1 MIRKI
6 DADRASFRTLEFGAG
21 MNILRADKTA
31 GASNRD
37 SRNGAGKTSF
47 VELIHFLFG
56 ASVPPA
62 GIFRSELPN
71 WRFEAELD
79 VNGASTTVARRGSQP
94 NTIEVAGRLAP
105 DGEKRRTLTGS
116 VASTRVKVEDWKS
129 ILGERWFGLDSATD
143 GMSFQPGFRSLFS
156 YLARR
161 ADSGGFQ
168 DPMQYSIKQAVWDR
182 QVSLSWL
189 VGIDWTVAQQFQM
202 LRERGKGVRALRQA
216 AKLGEL
222 TRFAGRAADLRRE
235 VALRSIE
242 AGRRKARLD
251 EFRVLPDYEE
261 YEREADELTRKLND
275 LAAENIADRT
285 LLSELETSLSEEAG
299 PEDEDLRRVYE
310 EMKIVLPGVA
320 QKRIEQVDR
329 FHGRVLENRRI
340 HLSAEIESARDRI
353 ASREEEKKELD
364 RRRRRLMGILESGGA
379 LAEYIA
385 LREEVGRLEGEVEG
399 LRDRLRNAE
408 RLEGLQGE
416 LKVERARLQKASFDD
431 IRERGEQVQ
440 EVIRRFEDLSR
451 SLYERAGVLDIAPGE
466 SGPRFEVQIP
476 SGRSRGI
483 RNMQIFCFDLML
495 MDLLAERG
503 RSPGFLIHDS
513 HLFDGV
519 DERQVARALQVGAQ
533 RAEAGGFQYIVTL
546 NTDAIPKEG
555 FDAGFALEDYFMEV
569 RLTDAREDG
578 GLFGVRFD

>member
-6 DADRASFRTLEFGAG
+6 DADRASFRTLEFGDG

-56 ASVPPA
+56 ASAPPA

-79 VNGASTTVARRGSQP
+79 VNGASTTVARRGGQP

-310 EMKIVLPGVA
+310 EMNIVLPGVA

-329 FHGRVLENRRI
+329 FHGKVLENRRI

-555 FDAGFALEDYFMEV
+555 FDSGFALEDYFMEV

>member
-1 MIRKI
+1 
-6 DADRASFRTLEFGAG
+6 

-56 ASVPPA
+56 ASAPPA

-79 VNGASTTVARRGSQP
+79 VNGASTTVARRGGQP

-310 EMKIVLPGVA
+310 EMNIVLPGVA

-329 FHGRVLENRRI
+329 FHGKVLENRRI

-555 FDAGFALEDYFMEV
+555 FDSGFALEDYFMEV